1 MQTGSDT
8 LMEEMADEVLSL
20 CFIRLVGMEGNGCY
34 RYEFM
39 FTNNID
45 ETWGEDWEQL
55 PAALVNDMKPS
66 DEYVTEVHMALT
78 NMQLSLAQENACFGM
93 QDCIDGIVS
102 LAWCV
107 NGNYEIHF
115 NFGETFDEVEK
126 KLAEKSIIFN

>member
-1 MQTGSDT
+1 MRTESDSLIDAET
-8 LMEEMADEVLSL
+8 LSL
-20 CFIRLVGMEGNGCY
+20 CFIRLVGVEGNGCY

-45 ETWGEDWEQL
+45 ETWGDDWEQL

-66 DEYVTEVHMALT
+66 DEYITEVHMVLT
-78 NMQLSLAQENACFGM
+78 NTEFSLVQENACFGM

-102 LAWCV
+102 LAWYV
-107 NGNYEIHF
+107 NGRDELHF

-126 KLAEKSIIFN
+126 KLAEKSLIFN